1 MLSSISIMLGV
12 SMSVSSNYI
21 KLNKTDHKIVLSGV
35 TGITRYHWYQWC
47 HWCLHRRLLECVL
60 VLVTAPAT
68 SLDER
73 VFGGVRDLLLL
84 FLTSQEGPF
93 ISPSFIFLSP
103 LSLSLSHFSLSLS
116 PCLISLSLSLSLS
129 VFVSWYGHDL

>member
-93 ISPSFIFLSP
+93 ISPSFIFL
-103 LSLSLSHFSLSLS
+103 LSSFSLLVSFL
-116 PCLISLSLSLSLS
+116 SLSLSLSL
-129 VFVSWYGHDL
+129 FVSWYHDRVHKMSCVS